1 MSAGKYSDYVSAIY
15 AVDSYLSKMQLS
27 KRLYYHFIKLT
38 SANGVV
44 VFSFE
49 HQTDAALSLISQL
62 IKCLGTIH
70 VCANGKI
77 GESAVLGVGV
87 ENKKLVA
94 ITADSTIDLTGY
106 TMTDTLGKRGDM

>member
-1 MSAGKYSDYVSAIY
+1 
-15 AVDSYLSKMQLS
+15 MQLS

-44 VFSFE
+44 IFSFE
-49 HQTDAALSLISQL
+49 HQADYAFTAIRLLIG
-62 IKCLGTIH
+62 CLGTVH

-94 ITADSTIDLTGY
+94 ITADTTIDLTGY
-106 TMTDTLGKRGDM
+106 TITDTVGKRGDR

>member
-1 MSAGKYSDYVSAIY
+1 
-15 AVDSYLSKMQLS
+15 MQLS

-44 VFSFE
+44 IFSFE
-49 HQTDAALSLISQL
+49 HQADYAFTAIRLLIG
-62 IKCLGTIH
+62 CLGTVH

-106 TMTDTLGKRGDM
+106 TITDTVGKRGDR